1 MSIAV
6 SRYNLLEKG
15 AIEAIEPE
23 RRQYRAEG
31 GAYLN
36 LRGLPLEPMR
46 EIDEAKIANLCRVVR
61 GLAFAAVDAAQSG
74 HPGGSSSKAEQV
86 LTLLMSGVVAFD
98 PCNPK
103 HPGRDRIVWSAG
115 HCSPLFHGLV
125 SLVYETLRQKGVTL
139 SPEVQKAAVYPEQLA
154 RFRRWGGPSGHVESH
169 YALAD
174 TSTGSSGHGFSAGLG
189 FALLHRSCGLAT
201 KAFVIAGDAETEEG
215 MSYEARNLAAT
226 LGVENLIVTLD
237 YNTFGIDGPITEV
250 LPSAYLNHWFSQGWN
265 IIEVDGH
272 NVRELAYAYRLAAGG
287 IGSGRKPLPHGRGS
301 VSGGA
306 VSGGAVSG
314 GLDPARPTVIISH
327 TTKGLG
333 YGRLE
338 GTADSHGAPL
348 KHDEYVQALRTLGF
362 EIPGKAGD
370 TVADIR
376 VVIDALARGDR
387 DYLAARLEA
396 AAASI
401 VPEPQLV
408 QRMET
413 ALAGRPIVDY
423 TSFVRPDVL
432 PPELVFKE
440 GESVATRK
448 ATEAWF
454 AWAMKHTAFFYVGA
468 GDLMKSIL
476 TGKAESVYGIQT
488 TDNPLGRG
496 FRFGIAEQN
505 MAMLSCAMGQ
515 DILPG
520 GFRPMTAFATYGV
533 FTPMMANAVRMT
545 LINTAVNPRASSF
558 FIMLAAHDG
567 PETGE
572 DGPTHHGLFWMSLFT
587 AYPGIKVYKPLDAN
601 EAIEM
606 LFYAAARGEPVVFS
620 AVRPG
625 TPVLKRGD
633 GVPPAHEAIYGAY
646 VFKRF
651 RQNGKPKKVLAISG
665 GQVMANVLTILPELE
680 EVSDIKIVAVTSPQ
694 LYEELRRTDPKKATE
709 ILSDEERQWVVA
721 LHNGWRGFLYPFL
734 LPADHAD
741 RVFGMDEFSR
751 SGKPDEIYRAAGF
764 DAAGLRAKLL

>member
-1 MSIAV
+1 VSVAL
-6 SRYNLLEKG
+6 SRYNLLEEG
-15 AIEAIEPE
+15 ALEALGADEPE

-36 LRGLPLEPMR
+36 LKGLPLEPLR
-46 EIDEAKIANLCRVVR
+46 EIDEAKIARLCRVVR

-74 HPGGSSSKAEQV
+74 HPGGSSSKAEQL
-86 LTLLMSGVVAFD
+86 LTLLMSGALAFD
-98 PCNPK
+98 PLNPK

-125 SLVYETLRQKGVTL
+125 SLVYDTLRQKGVTL
-139 SPEVQKAAVYPEQLA
+139 SPEAERAAVYPEQLA
-154 RFRRWGGPSGHVESH
+154 RFRRWGGPSGHVESQ

-201 KAFVIAGDAETEEG
+201 RAFVIAGDAETEEG
-215 MSYEARNLAAT
+215 MSYEARNLASN
-226 LGVENLIVTLD
+226 LGVRNLIVTLD
-237 YNTFGIDGPITEV
+237 YNTFGIDGPITEA
-250 LPSAYLNHWFSQGWN
+250 LPSPYLNHWFSQGWN

-272 NVRELAYAYRLAAGG
+272 NVRELAYAYRLA
-287 IGSGRKPLPHGRGS
+287 RQ
-301 VSGGA
+301 
-306 VSGGAVSG
+306 
-314 GLDPARPTVIISH
+314 GLDPARPTVIVCH
-327 TTKGLG
+327 TIKGLG

-338 GTADSHGAPL
+338 NSADSHGTPL
-348 KHDEYVQALRTLGF
+348 KHEEYVEAMRTLGF
-362 EIPGKAGD
+362 QIPGKPGD
-370 TVADIR
+370 AAADIR
-376 VVIDALARGDR
+376 VVVEALAGADR
-387 DYLAARLEA
+387 DYFAARLEA
-396 AAASI
+396 SAARI
-401 VPEPQLV
+401 VPEPELV
-408 QRMET
+408 ERMET
-413 ALAGRPIVDY
+413 ALAGRPIADY
-423 TSFVRPDVL
+423 TSFVRPEVL

-440 GESVATRK
+440 GDSVPTRK

-488 TDNPLGRG
+488 RDNLLGRG

-505 MAMLSCAMGQ
+505 MAMMSTAMGQ
-515 DILPG
+515 DRLPG

-545 LINTAVNPRASSF
+545 LINNEINPRASSF

-606 LFYAAARGEPVVFS
+606 LFYAAARGEPIVFS

-633 GVPPAHEAIYGAY
+633 GVPPAHEAIFGAY
-646 VFKRF
+646 VFKPF

-680 EVSDIKIVAVTSPQ
+680 EKSDIKIVAVTSPQ
-694 LYEELRRTDPKKATE
+694 LYEELRRTDPQKAAE
-709 ILSDEERQWVVA
+709 ILSDEERQYVVA

-741 RVFGMDEFSR
+741 RVFGMDAFSR

-764 DAAGLRAKLL
+764 DPAGLREKLLR